1 MPAVHGRSAE
11 SGQATGRR
19 YAGRMST
26 TQDSPDAPDAPD
38 AQDAATASEAPAAPA
53 RRSKKPQALK
63 PATAATKLD
72 IYLQAA
78 PAEFQ
83 ERMITRDELDEIQRN
98 PPQWLVD
105 LRRNGPHP
113 RSVVAARLRVS
124 NSALVRNGLTDPQTT
139 EQIEA
144 LIADAPEWLGRERAS
159 LAQVRRDEQRRLDR
173 TDQ

>member
-1 MPAVHGRSAE
+1 
-11 SGQATGRR
+11 
-19 YAGRMST
+19 MST
-26 TQDSPDAPDAPD
+26 PQDSPDAQDSPDTAVAP
-38 AQDAATASEAPAAPA
+38 QAAV
-53 RRSKKPQALK
+53 RRSKKPQSLK

-105 LRRNGPHP
+105 LRRTGPHP
-113 RSVVAARLRVS
+113 RSVVASRLRVS
-124 NSALVRNGLTDPQTT
+124 NSALLRNGLTDPQTT

-159 LAQVRRDEQRRLDR
+159 LAQVRRDEQRRLGA

>member
-1 MPAVHGRSAE
+1 
-11 SGQATGRR
+11 
-19 YAGRMST
+19 MST
-26 TQDSPDAPDAPD
+26 SEDSPVVPDSPDAQGAPE
-38 AQDAATASEAPAAPA
+38 ASHAAAPA
-53 RRSKKPQALK
+53 PRRSKKPQALK

-72 IYLQAA
+72 IYLGAT

-83 ERMITRDELDEIQRN
+83 ERMITRDELDEMQRN

-105 LRRNGPHP
+105 LRRTGPHP

-124 NSALVRNGLTDPQTT
+124 NSALMRNGLTDPQTT

-159 LAQVRRDEQRRLDR
+159 LAEVRRQEQRAKDARSGS
-173 TDQ
+173 